1 MQSFWQRVWFYARIV
16 LMSAGAI
23 CVLLFVI
30 FNLRAT
36 VRPSVDLIFTKYE
49 EPGLLFVMF
58 WTSLISIAGWWLFWT
73 IFRTIRSLRT
83 SRERS
88 KVDRLTRE
96 VEEMKV
102 KAARLQTKG
111 VPATSSAEIDSP
123 PPMG

>member
-1 MQSFWQRVWFYARIV
+1 MQSIWQKLWFFTRIV

-30 FNLRAT
+30 FNIRAT
-36 VRPSVDLIFTKYE
+36 VKPGVDLLVTDYP
-49 EPGLLFVMF
+49 EPSLLFVLF
-58 WTSLISIAGWWLFWT
+58 WTALISIAGWWLFWT
-73 IFRTIRSLRT
+73 IFRTIKTLRN

-111 VPATSSAEIDSP
+111 AAVTPSTEIDSP